1 MIRREPAAPEAAGA
15 SWVLISQVDHAHL
28 AGRLAEHWGA
38 GDVLPLLPREELLWA
53 IEHHDDGWAEWEQTP
68 DVEPNAGHPRSF
80 TEMRLDE
87 GLEIWGRSI
96 TAAAEHSALAGFV
109 VAGHFS
115 ALLRRF
121 DAARKDRPAQTRMAE
136 QFLATFDNLREGC
149 LQAWLVRSTEHTPE
163 LAERALKQLQLF
175 DALSLWFCCR
185 EQPESEAFATP
196 FGPAVR
202 LESVE
207 PGGDKRPR
215 KVTASPW
222 PLAIDGL
229 NLEIAGRAVPVRR
242 YQGRADLASVP
253 LQRVQLA
260 WRLAPTGPKS

>member
-1 MIRREPAAPEAAGA
+1 MIRREPAAPEAPGA

-28 AGRLAEHWGA
+28 ARRLAESWGA
-38 GDVLPLLPREELLWA
+38 GDILPLVAREELLWA
-53 IEHHDDGWAEWEQTP
+53 IEHHDDGWAQWEQTP
-68 DVEPNAGHPRSF
+68 DVEPNAGRPRSF

-87 GLEIWGRSI
+87 GLEIWGHSI

-109 VAGHFS
+109 VAGHFC

-121 DAARKDRPAQTRMAE
+121 DAAWKDKPPQTQMAE
-136 QFLATFDNLREGC
+136 QFLATYDNLREGC
-149 LQAWLVRSTEHTPE
+149 LQAWLARSPDHSPE

-185 EQPESEAFATP
+185 EWPESEAFATP
-196 FGPAVR
+196 SGPVVR
-202 LESVE
+202 LEMADAS
-207 PGGDKRPR
+207 GGKSPT

-222 PLAIDGL
+222 PLAVHGL

-242 YQGRADLASVP
+242 YQGRADLAAVP
-253 LQRVQLA
+253 LQRVQLG
-260 WRLAPTGPKS
+260 WRLEPAAPKS